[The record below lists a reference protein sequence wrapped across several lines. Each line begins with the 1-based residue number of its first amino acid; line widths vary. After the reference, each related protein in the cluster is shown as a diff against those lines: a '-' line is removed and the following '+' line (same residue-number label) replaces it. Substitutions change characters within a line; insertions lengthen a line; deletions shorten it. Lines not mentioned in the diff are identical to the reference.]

1 MEREKKMRQRVN
13 SDVGVR
19 SEKSSLEMIE
29 RRILAV
35 GDNIAKANRE
45 IAGLKT
51 DLQKKN
57 GELRALVA

>member
-1 MEREKKMRQRVN
+1 MRQRVN
-13 SDVGVR
+13 SDAGVR

-35 GDNIAKANRE
+35 GGDIQKANRE

-51 DLQKKN
+51 DLQKKI
-57 GELRALVA
+57 RRVAALMA

>member
-1 MEREKKMRQRVN
+1 MRQRVN

-35 GDNIAKANRE
+35 GGDIQKANRE
-45 IAGLKT
+45 ITGT
-51 DLQKKN
+51 
-57 GELRALVA
+57 